1 MIGEDDDRARDSLR
15 ALLTDEGYRVQTA
28 RDGTEVSQ
36 LLKEAEFDAVL
47 LDVRMPG
54 KDGLSLLREIRE
66 QPRPPAVL
74 IMTAYG
80 NSGLA
85 IEAMKL
91 GAYDYVTKPLHFD
104 QLLIQLERAV
114 SIACS
119 PSARPNPPT
128 RMKPLRRTSS

>member
-28 RDGTEVSQ
+28 RDGTEISR

-74 IMTAYG
+74 DHD
-80 NSGLA
+80 GLR
-85 IEAMKL
+85 KFRV
-91 GAYDYVTKPLHFD
+91 GH
-104 QLLIQLERAV
+104 
-114 SIACS
+114 
-119 PSARPNPPT
+119 
-128 RMKPLRRTSS
+128 